1 MAGADDY
8 VEIPVA
14 GRAPRRVRLD
24 AAAPFGWWPAICV
37 ALIAFV
43 DRVEYNLMA
52 GALAGIQRDLGFGD
66 TAGGAIAT
74 SAALAGVILLIPAGR
89 LADHGRRTW
98 TLFLVVAVWSLLTLG
113 SGLVTSYAMLFAV
126 RVLLGGTG
134 LLYNPAASS
143 LLADYFPG
151 GSRTRAF
158 SLERFGY
165 FAGPP
170 VGIVAGGALAE
181 AYGWRTM
188 FFLVA
193 VPGMVIA
200 LLCLT
205 LREPERGTGDRIEML
220 RTGRQAEPAAAPER
234 RGPVLA
240 EMRELLRIRTL
251 RAIAFGLG
259 TVFFGLGGLMF
270 WLPTFYQRTFDLSVG
285 SASGLA
291 GGVGLLG
298 MVAGSVLGARL
309 GDRGHLV
316 RPGWRV
322 TVGAWG
328 LLVGALALTG
338 VALLLVLPVQLL
350 CLAVASGGF
359 LVAIPNLTAAAADVV
374 PAARRGLGF
383 ALLQFLISL
392 AGSAGPLLVGA
403 FSDATGSLRWAY
415 AILAVPL
422 LAGALPA
429 FRGRASLEDDRKA
442 ALRAFQ

>member
-1 MAGADDY
+1 MSSTDDY
-8 VEIPVA
+8 VEIPMA
-14 GRAPRRVRLD
+14 GRATRRVRLA

-37 ALIAFV
+37 ALIALV
-43 DRVEYNLMA
+43 DRVEFNLMA

-74 SAALAGVILLIPAGR
+74 AAALAGIVLLIPAGR
-89 LADHGRRTW
+89 LADRGRRTW
-98 TLFLVVAVWSLLTLG
+98 TLALVVAVWSLLTLG
-113 SGLVTSYAMLFAV
+113 SGLVTSYATLFAV
-126 RVLLGGTG
+126 RLLLGGAG

-151 GSRTRAF
+151 SSRTRAF
-158 SLERFGY
+158 SLERLGY
-165 FAGPP
+165 FTGLP
-170 VGIVAGGALAE
+170 VGIVAGGALAD

-205 LREPERGTGDRIEML
+205 LREPQRGTGDRIEML
-220 RTGRQAEPAAAPER
+220 RTGRRLQLAPAPER
-234 RGPVLA
+234 RGSVLT

-251 RAIAFGLG
+251 RAIAAGLG

-270 WLPTFYQRTFDLSVG
+270 WLPTFYQRTFDLPVG
-285 SASGLA
+285 VASGMA

-309 GDRGHLV
+309 GDKGHLV

-322 TVGAWG
+322 SVGSWG
-328 LLVGALALTG
+328 LLVGALALAG
-338 VALLLVLPVQLL
+338 AAMLLVLPVQLL
-350 CLAVASGGF
+350 CLALSTAGF
-359 LVAIPNLTAAAADVV
+359 LVAIPNLTAATADVV
-374 PAARRGLGF
+374 PATRRGLGF

-415 AILAVPL
+415 AILVIPL
-422 LAGALPA
+422 LVGAVLA
-429 FRGRASLEDDRKA
+429 FRGRASLEDDRQAAVA
-442 ALRAFQ
+442 ALR

>member
-14 GRAPRRVRLD
+14 GRGPRRVRLD

-52 GALAGIQRDLGFGD
+52 GALADIQRDLGFGD

-220 RTGRQAEPAAAPER
+220 RTGRQPQPAAPPER

-251 RAIAFGLG
+251 RAIAVGLG

-270 WLPTFYQRTFDLSVG
+270 WLPTFYQRAFDLSVG
-285 SASGLA
+285 AASGLA

-298 MVAGSVLGARL
+298 MVTGSVLGARL

-383 ALLQFLISL
+383 ALLQFLLSL

-422 LAGALPA
+422 LAGALLA
-429 FRGRASLEDDRKA
+429 FRGRASLEDDRGT
-442 ALRAFQ
+442 ALRALQ